1 MENKETKLIEQYS
14 TLLRYCHYL
23 TRNRWDGD
31 DLAQETFAKVLS
43 SYKERMTISD
53 RLFKKIAF
61 NHWMDI
67 MRKRKR
73 EDLSECLPEQTEANV
88 PNIDDHLFIQDFLL
102 KQLTPKQAV
111 TFFLKEA
118 FHYQN
123 QEIGELLHLTEG
135 AVKAIVHRYR
145 NRLNKE
151 KSTEN
156 KPLIDCIWLDDEA
169 IKMAKLMEE
178 SIQRVDPSILIR
190 QLPSFK
196 TLNTAITTS
205 RSRFTHTPS
214 CSLQSAA

>member
-1 MENKETKLIEQYS
+1 MENMETKLVEQYN
-14 TLLRYCHYL
+14 TLQRYCRYL
-23 TRNRWDGD
+23 TRNRWDAD
-31 DLAQETFAKVLS
+31 DLAQETFAKVLAT
-43 SYKERMTISD
+43 YKECPTISR
-53 RLFKKIAF
+53 RLIQKIAF
-61 NHWMDI
+61 NQWMDI

-73 EDLSECLPEQTEANV
+73 EDLSAAMPEFSDAKAST
-88 PNIDDHLFIQDFLL
+88 IDSPFIIHDFLL

-151 KSTEN
+151 KNEEE

-169 IKMAKLMEE
+169 NKMAQLMDE
-178 SIQRVDPSILIR
+178 SIHRADPSILIR
-190 QLPSFK
+190 QLPSFRTLK
-196 TLNTAITTS
+196 TPISTS
-205 RSRFTHTPS
+205 HSGFTHTPS
-214 CSLQSAA
+214 CTIQSAA

>member
-1 MENKETKLIEQYS
+1 MENVETKLIEKYNSLQ
-14 TLLRYCHYL
+14 RYCHYL

-43 SYKERMTISD
+43 SYKECPTISM
-53 RLFKKIAF
+53 RLIQKIAF
-61 NHWMDI
+61 NQWMDI

-73 EDLSECLPEQTEANV
+73 EDLSEALPDVSDAKVSTFDS
-88 PNIDDHLFIQDFLL
+88 PFIIHDFLL

-123 QEIGELLHLTEG
+123 QEIGELLHLPEG

-145 NRLNKE
+145 NRLIKE
-151 KSTEN
+151 KTEVD
-156 KPLIDCIWLDDEA
+156 KPLIDCIWLDNEA
-169 IKMAKLMEE
+169 NKMAQLMDE
-178 SIQRVDPSILIR
+178 SIHRADPSILIR
-190 QLPSFK
+190 QLPSFR
-196 TLNTAITTS
+196 TLKTAITTS
-205 RSRFTHTPS
+205 RSGITHTPS